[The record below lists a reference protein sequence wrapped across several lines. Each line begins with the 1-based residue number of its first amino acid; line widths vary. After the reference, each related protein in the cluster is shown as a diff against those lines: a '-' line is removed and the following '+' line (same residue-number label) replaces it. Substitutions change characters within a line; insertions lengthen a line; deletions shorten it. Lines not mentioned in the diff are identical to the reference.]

1 MQASYDKNARRQSV
15 NLSANS
21 DLVRRV
27 REEKGS
33 LSTLL
38 EESML
43 EFLTQKELARWKEQQ
58 RVSFESYNN
67 MIEKH
72 GLLSDDLGL
81 L

>member
-1 MQASYDKNARRQSV
+1 MQLSYDKTARRQAV
-15 NLSANS
+15 NLTANG

-27 REEKGS
+27 REEGGS

-43 EFLTQKELARWKEQQ
+43 AFLSQKELARWKEQN
-58 RVSFESYNN
+58 RASFESYNQ
-67 MIEKH
+67 MVEKH